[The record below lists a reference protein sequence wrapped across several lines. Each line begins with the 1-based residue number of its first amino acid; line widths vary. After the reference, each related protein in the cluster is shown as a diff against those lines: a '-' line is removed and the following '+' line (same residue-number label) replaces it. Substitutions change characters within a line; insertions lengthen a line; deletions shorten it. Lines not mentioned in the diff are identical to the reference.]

1 VEALPLGAPLP
12 DGDPADRVTG
22 VLLSLRNVSLTF
34 PRGRRHVVR
43 VLANASLDVDAG
55 ELVAVLAQRAQGK
68 TTLLRVAAGV
78 DRPGRGEVLFK
89 GEDLCRLSDRRLSAL
104 LRWKIGIA
112 EPVGPDID
120 LPVLV
125 HVAVPLLA
133 THSKHDAYAQARE
146 MLERVG
152 AEECA
157 DQPWS
162 SLADSERA
170 LAALA
175 QALVRRPELLLVDD
189 LTATLGI
196 DATER
201 IGRLLRSIAVAD
213 GLAVL
218 MSVSDADATTWFD
231 RVASLSGGE
240 LLLAP
245 STSDGPD
252 RNVLHFPSDP
262 SLRASS

>member
-1 VEALPLGAPLP
+1 M
-12 DGDPADRVTG
+12 G

-34 PRGRRHVVR
+34 PRGGRHVVR
-43 VLANASLDVDAG
+43 ILAGSSLDVDTG

-68 TTLLRVAAGV
+68 TTLLRVAAGM
-78 DRPGRGEVLFK
+78 DRPARGEVLFK
-89 GEDLCRLSDRRLSAL
+89 GEDLCRLSDRRRSAL
-104 LRWKIGIA
+104 LRRQIGFA

-120 LPVLV
+120 LPVLA
-125 HVAVPLLA
+125 HIAVPLLA
-133 THSKHDAYAQARE
+133 THSKNDAYEQARAV
-146 MLERVG
+146 LERVG

-157 DQPWS
+157 DQPWM

-175 QALVRRPELLLVDD
+175 QAIVRRPELLLVDD

-196 DATER
+196 DATEQ
-201 IGRLLRSIAVAD
+201 IGRLLRSIAHED

-240 LLLAP
+240 LLVPP
-245 STSDGPD
+245 STGDGTD
-252 RNVLHFPSDP
+252 ENVIDFPSDP
-262 SLRASS
+262 ARRASS